1 MGVLIR
7 FRKEPIAVVADIE
20 AIFHQVFVGTNDR
33 DVLRFLLWPHNDLTK
48 EQEDYQMQVHIFGAT
63 SSPSCTSFCLKKTAK
78 DKREKFVAETIKRD
92 ASVVDIDC
100 EQQPLE
106 ETVGIPWN
114 VER

>member
-20 AIFHQVFVGTNDR
+20 AIFHQVFVGTNDP

-63 SSPSCTSFCLKKTAK
+63 SSPNCSSFCLKKTQGR
-78 DKREKFVAETIKRD
+78 REPERAPGHNLR
-92 ASVVDIDC
+92 AG
-100 EQQPLE
+100 PL
-106 ETVGIPWN
+106 
-114 VER
+114 RYF